1 MSKLKEWFQGPQD
14 ITEAEAVE
22 DYAVGRVPNR
32 YRWPIPAIILVLLGN
47 STAMFWFSLGADM
60 SYQVGWPTM
69 LLPITYMVVFATII
83 GSFVMK
89 LASKEGLSLNLMTRG
104 LGFGY
109 MGSAFTSLIYA
120 VNFIF
125 YFLFEGTIVSHG
137 IAHYAGIEVSSPA
150 GIAIFAGIGLVA
162 IWFVWKG
169 MSSMQFLQTWGVPIF
184 VVLFGFCLYQLT
196 HNYDAV
202 GPSGWLPKGE
212 VDNSSLWIV
221 MNMANGQIVFQGLM
235 ATDYGRFAKPGITH
249 KGTAAIML
257 GMLLPIV
264 FVMLC
269 GAFLAYTLIPHI
281 KAGDAYTL
289 AMDPGFVFPFVIAL
303 VGVIF
308 TIITQVRINVLN
320 LYSGSIALSNTMDM
334 ALNLRPGRQWWMLL
348 VWLLGVVFYVC
359 NILQYTGTFLA
370 ITGILT
376 NTWVFIILADYF
388 VCRKMFNLAPSDF
401 VEFRREF
408 LPSWNPCGVISLL
421 IAVAIGAAGVL
432 GFYPM
437 YYASFIAMLV
447 GPVLHIVASVATRGR
462 YYFSSFPTDVQTEWR
477 PTAKYIGPR
486 PTIAPA
492 GQEMA

>member
-22 DYAVGRVPNR
+22 DYAVGRVPAR

-60 SYQVGWPTM
+60 GYEVGWPNM
-69 LLPITYMVVFATII
+69 IWPLLYMTVIATVI
-83 GSFVMK
+83 GSCIMK
-89 LASKEGLSLNLMTRG
+89 LASKEGLSMNLMTRG

-137 IAHYAGIEVSSPA
+137 IAHYAGIEVASPA
-150 GIAIFAGIGLVA
+150 GIGIFAAIGIVT

-184 VVLFGFCLYQLT
+184 IVLFGFCLYQLT
-196 HNYDAV
+196 HNYDV
-202 GPSGWLPKGE
+202 VMPNDWKPKGE
-212 VDNSSLWIV
+212 VNSAAFWAV
-221 MNMANGQIVFQGLM
+221 MNMANGQIVFQGLL

-249 KGTAAIML
+249 KGTSVIML

-269 GAFLAYTLIPHI
+269 GAFLAYTLIPTLES
-281 KAGDAYTL
+281 GDAFSL
-289 AMDPGFVFPFVIAL
+289 AKDPGFVFPAVMAL
-303 VGVIF
+303 TGVIF

-334 ALNLRPGRQWWMLL
+334 TFNFRPGRQWWMLL
-348 VWLLGVVFYVC
+348 VLVLGVVFYVC

-376 NTWVFIILADYF
+376 NTWVFIILADYYI
-388 VCRKMFNLAPSDF
+388 CRKVMKLAPDDF
-401 VEFRREF
+401 IEFRKEY
-408 LPSWNPCGVISLL
+408 LCKWNPCGVFSLL
-421 IAVAIGAAGVL
+421 IAVAIGAAGVM
-432 GFYPM
+432 GAYPM
-437 YYASFIAMLV
+437 YYASFIAMIV
-447 GPVLHIVASVATRGR
+447 GPILHVIATKMTEGR
-462 YYFSSFPTDVQTEWR
+462 YYFSEFPQDVETSWKPHDTYQ
-477 PTAKYIGPR
+477 GPK
-486 PTIAPA
+486 PA
-492 GQEMA
+492 VELS